1 MSRMDCN
8 TTRVYTTKI
17 LIVSIATREE
27 KKGGEELIGSNE
39 NKGNI
44 TKDYM
49 KNYIIRKI
57 EWKVELLFV
66 ASFMEMKGDS
76 TTSSSSS
83 ITTSNYPPITLTYKF
98 CKLRCHY

>member
-1 MSRMDCN
+1 MDCN

-27 KKGGEELIGSNE
+27 KKGGEELIGSNG
-39 NKGNI
+39 NKRNI

-49 KNYIIRKI
+49 KNNIISKI
-57 EWKVELLFV
+57 ELKVELLFV
-66 ASFMEMKGDS
+66 ASFMEMKEDS
-76 TTSSSSS
+76 TTSSSSSS

-98 CKLRCHY
+98 C